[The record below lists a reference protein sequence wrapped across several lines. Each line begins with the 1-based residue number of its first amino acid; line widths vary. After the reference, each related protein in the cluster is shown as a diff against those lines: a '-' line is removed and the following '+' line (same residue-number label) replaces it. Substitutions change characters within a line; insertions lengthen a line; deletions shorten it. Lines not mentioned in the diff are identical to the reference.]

1 MNIKAPH
8 LFALIVFS
16 LLSACSTVP
25 HVSVSVEEPDRV
37 RFQGKGAGAGM
48 MLMSSM
54 GAMGIAIG
62 VAIDEGIGKEID
74 TSARAAGFNIKTI
87 IQTSVSDTMLRS
99 PITVERYG
107 FVTRSGKNDPV
118 AAQLHISTMTKD
130 GVKVLVKYP
139 EEFEDAEIQTYPL
152 DEVKSDGSLCLKAF
166 ERVVDLALA
175 RLAG

>member
-1 MNIKAPH
+1 MKSIGAIIFL
-8 LFALIVFS
+8 LFLG
-16 LLSACSTVP
+16 ACSQLDK
-25 HVSVSVEEPDRV
+25 HSVSVVEPDRV

-74 TSARAAGFNIKTI
+74 ESAREVGFDILGIVQASASGLK
-87 IQTSVSDTMLRS
+87 LRS

-107 FVTRSGKNDPV
+107 FVTRSGENDPV
-118 AAQLHISTMTKD
+118 AAQLHISTVAKD
-130 GVKVLVKYP
+130 GEKLLVKYP

-152 DEVKSDGSLCLKAF
+152 DEVKVDGSLSVKAF
-166 ERVVDLALA
+166 EYVVNLVLA
-175 RLAG
+175 RVEG